1 MRRSGRG
8 RDRMTR
14 RTGNG
19 DGDGDGAALS
29 VAYLIAARETVRLR
43 NVGQGASSLESIYA
57 VKKNTIY

>member
-8 RDRMTR
+8 SDRMTG
-14 RTGNG
+14 RTGN
-19 DGDGDGAALS
+19 GDGAALS